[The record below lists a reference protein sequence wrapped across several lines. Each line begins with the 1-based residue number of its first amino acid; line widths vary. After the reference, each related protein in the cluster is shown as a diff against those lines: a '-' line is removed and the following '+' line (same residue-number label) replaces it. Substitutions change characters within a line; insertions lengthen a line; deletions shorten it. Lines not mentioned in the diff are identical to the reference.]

1 MLSRP
6 EAGEPTGTKGRLGG
20 FLPRRTQTR
29 PGRAA
34 AFRLEVPPERT
45 RTLRRKERSALA
57 VCPRSRAP
65 RRIENAPPDLSGRD
79 SAVPLRGR
87 IWPTVRQRAAWTGR
101 RLLTSGSGTAVLDA
115 VRAHA
120 FIAREGE
127 SGAERLRGGGW
138 KNRPPCGRSRGLD
151 TAIGV
156 VRLHHSRRVRPVEE
170 RAARVRNGT
179 RENRSHEQPTTS

>member
-45 RTLRRKERSALA
+45 RTLRRKEGSAVA

-65 RRIENAPPDLSGRD
+65 RRIENAPTGLSDATRPCHCVGESGRRFGNV
-79 SAVPLRGR
+79 AAR
-87 IWPTVRQRAAWTGR
+87 TVR
-101 RLLTSGSGTAVLDA
+101 RLLTSGSGTTGLVA

-120 FIAREGE
+120 FIDREGE
-127 SGAERLRGGGW
+127 SGSERLRSGGW
-138 KNRPPCGRSRGLD
+138 TNRPPCGRSRGLD

-170 RAARVRNGT
+170 RAARVRNGK
-179 RENRSHEQPTTS
+179 RENRSHEQSTTS